1 VLEIRLSGIY
11 VADKQPRHYLVGA
24 GKGKY
29 SIADIKTWTWIKLWP
44 SRFTQ
49 DEMKEFPY
57 LLEWVERI
65 ATREAV
71 KLGTGEKYA
80 KRSL

>member
-1 VLEIRLSGIY
+1 MLEIRLSGIY
-11 VADKQPRHYLVGA
+11 AAEKQPRHYLVGA

-29 SIADIKTWTWIKLWP
+29 SIADIKTWAWIKYWP
-44 SRFTQ
+44 ARFTQ

-57 LLEWVERI
+57 LLKWVERI
-65 ATREAV
+65 AAREAV
-71 KLGTGEKYA
+71 KLGIGEKYA